1 MKYKIEIVETR
12 TLNHTVIFE
21 TDDEDIEELLNDS
34 EIGNSFNLD
43 DAVTS
48 LENEGCYI
56 EEIQE
61 DYDGDSEFDVDEYSE
76 VQEN

>member
-1 MKYKIEIVETR
+1 MKYKIEIIETR

-34 EIGNSFNLD
+34 EIGDSFNLD
-43 DAVTS
+43 DAVAA

-61 DYDGDSEFDVDEYSE
+61 DHDGDSEFDVDEYSE
-76 VQEN
+76 VQES